1 MATVIN
7 LENDLNIMKRLF
19 KPALLVI
26 KNKKLLV
33 VREGGSD
40 FWLTPGG
47 APENKE
53 NNEQCLRRE
62 IMEELG
68 VEIDRKTL
76 RYFGEFEDL
85 AALESNTLVH
95 ISAYLGDVIGEV
107 KPSMEIEELA
117 WVGENT
123 TLLLSAIIKNKIL
136 PKLVEKGLVR

>member
-1 MATVIN
+1 
-7 LENDLNIMKRLF
+7 MKRLF

-26 KNKKLLV
+26 RNKKLLV

-47 APENKE
+47 APENNE

-62 IMEELG
+62 IGEELG
-68 VEIDRKTL
+68 AEIDRKTL
-76 RYFGEFEDL
+76 RYFGEFADI
-85 AALESNTLVH
+85 AAHEANTVVH
-95 ISAYLGDVIGEV
+95 ISAYLGDVIGEI
-107 KPSMEIEELA
+107 KPSMEVEEIA
-117 WVGENT
+117 WIGENT